1 MGEYQEN
8 NMRDDYSGNDD
19 STTGSEGQEERS
31 QNQAY
36 EEVFAE
42 IERQRTQ
49 QKSWV
54 TNIVILAF
62 SLLVFFQLGLFS
74 WGLEGLITL
83 IGVILIHEMGHLF
96 GMRLFGY
103 KNVQMFFIPF
113 FGAAVSGEKRD
124 VAAYK
129 EAIVSLLGPTP
140 GVIIGCVLLVMF
152 GATGREDYSN
162 LANMFL
168 FINVFN
174 LLPFYPLDGGR
185 FLYTVL
191 FSRNRYLEM
200 VFRVFAALALILVG
214 YALDAWLL
222 ALLGLLNLWAVRIPF
237 KLAKAAKEVK
247 QSEACRNLFAGEG
260 TEINSDA
267 IPPSVGKAIVDKVYE
282 QFSPPMGIGVVAGYT
297 RQIWERVCFRPS
309 GIFST
314 AGLLVVYLL
323 AFCLPAAAFIGSAVV
338 SGIRQSGLVET
349 KMVEY
354 QRPDGSKGLKEQS
367 YVGDKLSYETEV
379 DPENYL
385 YHGKHI
391 SYSYTDGNTVSKE
404 GIWNEGKWDGE
415 WKTYDKD
422 GELVRATIF
431 NKGNFVSQKEKV
443 DGQWVEKKW
452 EDLPFI
458 TKWKIKRHYAKGGP
472 AVKRK

>member
-214 YALDAWLL
+214 YALDAW
-222 ALLGLLNLWAVRIPF
+222 R
-237 KLAKAAKEVK
+237 
-247 QSEACRNLFAGEG
+247 
-260 TEINSDA
+260 
-267 IPPSVGKAIVDKVYE
+267 
-282 QFSPPMGIGVVAGYT
+282 
-297 RQIWERVCFRPS
+297 
-309 GIFST
+309 
-314 AGLLVVYLL
+314 
-323 AFCLPAAAFIGSAVV
+323 
-338 SGIRQSGLVET
+338 
-349 KMVEY
+349 
-354 QRPDGSKGLKEQS
+354 
-367 YVGDKLSYETEV
+367 
-379 DPENYL
+379 
-385 YHGKHI
+385 
-391 SYSYTDGNTVSKE
+391 
-404 GIWNEGKWDGE
+404 
-415 WKTYDKD
+415 
-422 GELVRATIF
+422 
-431 NKGNFVSQKEKV
+431 
-443 DGQWVEKKW
+443 
-452 EDLPFI
+452 
-458 TKWKIKRHYAKGGP
+458 
-472 AVKRK
+472 RK